1 MQVAVCQRAR
11 APTREQG
18 KAIETERGKKETEP
32 RSTAAAAAAVVDDEG
47 RDRRT
52 LLDVALLLF
61 QGVELLLLLRADVL
75 GEVGPV

>member
-1 MQVAVCQRAR
+1 VSAR
-11 APTREQG
+11 QGANKGAREQG